1 MKIGKWVVSTAMLA
15 VLLVGCSRVMDDK
28 TIIEIP
34 QEGVTIPP
42 HDVPLTNEQLNEL
55 VQNIEW
61 TFAENEWTEQTTV
74 TGVLE
79 NTTDK
84 TIEYIEIE
92 YKFIRDGIT
101 VESAFTNLINIEPG
115 EKMLVELYCFRS
127 FDTLKVKGSS
137 GF

>member
-1 MKIGKWVVSTAMLA
+1 VKIGKWIVSAGMLA
-15 VLLVGCSRVMDDK
+15 VLLVGCSPMMDDK

-61 TFAENEWTEQTTV
+61 TFVENEWTEQTTA
-74 TGVLE
+74 TGVLD

-101 VESAFTNLINIEPG
+101 VESSFTNLVNIEPG

>member
-1 MKIGKWVVSTAMLA
+1 MKIGKWIISAGMLA
-15 VLLVGCSRVMDDK
+15 VLLVGCSPMMDDK
-28 TIIEIP
+28 TVIEIP

-42 HDVPLTNEQLNEL
+42 KDIPLTDEQLNEL
-55 VQNIEW
+55 VQNIDW
-61 TFAENEWTEQTTV
+61 TFVENEWTEQTTA

-101 VESAFTNLINIEPG
+101 VESAFTNLVNIEPG

-127 FDTLKVKGSS
+127 FDTLKVKGAS

>member
-1 MKIGKWVVSTAMLA
+1 MKIGKWIVSTGMLA
-15 VLLVGCSRVMDDK
+15 VLLIGCSPMMDDK

-34 QEGVTIPP
+34 QEGVTIPAQ
-42 HDVPLTNEQLNEL
+42 DIALTDEQLNEL

-61 TFAENEWTEQTTV
+61 TFVENEWTEQTTV

-101 VESAFTNLINIEPG
+101 VESAFTNLVNIEPG

-127 FDTLKVKGSS
+127 FDTLKVKGSD

>member
-1 MKIGKWVVSTAMLA
+1 MKIGKLIVSTGMLA
-15 VLLVGCSRVMDDK
+15 VLLVGCSPMMDDK
-28 TIIEIP
+28 TIVEIP

-42 HDVPLTNEQLNEL
+42 HDVALTNEQLNEL

-61 TFAENEWTEQTTV
+61 TFVENEWTEQTTA

>member
-1 MKIGKWVVSTAMLA
+1 MKIGKWIISAGMLA
-15 VLLVGCSRVMDDK
+15 VLLVGCSPMMDDK
-28 TIIEIP
+28 TVIEIP
-34 QEGVTIPP
+34 QEGVTIPAQ
-42 HDVPLTNEQLNEL
+42 DIALTDEQLNEL

-61 TFAENEWTEQTTV
+61 TFEENEWTEQTTV

-101 VESAFTNLINIEPG
+101 VESAFTNLVNIEPG
-115 EKMLVELYCFRS
+115 EKMLVELYCFRG
-127 FDTLKVKGSS
+127 FDTLKVKGTS

>member
-1 MKIGKWVVSTAMLA
+1 MKIGEWIVSAGMLA
-15 VLLVGCSRVMDDK
+15 VLLVGCSPMMDDK

-61 TFAENEWTEQTTV
+61 TFVENEWTEQTTA

-101 VESAFTNLINIEPG
+101 VESSFTNLVNIEPG

-127 FDTLKVKGSS
+127 FDTLKVKGSD